1 MKKRILYILSH
12 PIQYLS
18 PLLKKL
24 AEQKEIDLKVF
35 YLTKHTLGGLDKQ
48 FGKKIEWDTPLL
60 EGYNY
65 ELIKNHSSKP
75 AVSGSFFGI
84 INFGII
90 KKIRKEKPDIVIIH
104 GWTYFTNWII
114 FIFSFLFKAK
124 LWMRAESPLNQ
135 ELIKRKVV
143 LFIKKIALKYFLFK
157 ITDRFLYIGKQ
168 NQEFYKYYGIKENKL
183 VFAPYAVDNE
193 QFSKQYNLYKNE
205 VNEIKF
211 NLGIPKENKIVLT
224 VGKYMSKK
232 RPLDIIEAH
241 SLLNNEKVTLIL
253 LGEGHLRK
261 KMEEKIKKENIKNV
275 ILTGF
280 INQSEISKYYAVA
293 DVFVLASTVG
303 ETWGLVVNEA
313 MNFGLPVIVS
323 DMPGSAYDLVE
334 NSENGFVFE
343 TGNINELS
351 RHLKFIIEND
361 EFRRNAKTISLY
373 KIKEFS
379 YDVMIENIVKCL
391 TQKEKR

>member
-1 MKKRILYILSH
+1 M
-12 PIQYLS
+12 
-18 PLLKKL
+18 

-65 ELIKNHSSKP
+65 EFIKNHSSKP
-75 AVSGSFFGI
+75 AVSGSFFGL
-84 INFGII
+84 INLGII
-90 KKIRKEKPDIVIIH
+90 KKIRKENPDIVIIH
-104 GWTYFTNWII
+104 GWTYFTNWFI

-124 LWMRAESPLNQ
+124 IWMRAESPLNQ
-135 ELIKRKVV
+135 ELKKKKIV
-143 LFIKKIALKYFLFK
+143 LFLKKIALKYFLFK
-157 ITDRFLYIGKQ
+157 LIDKFLYLGKQ
-168 NQEFYKYYGIKENKL
+168 NKEFYKFYGVKEKRL
-183 VFAPYAVDNE
+183 IFAPYSVDNE
-193 QFSKQYNLYKNE
+193 RFSETYNQYKDNISD
-205 VNEIKF
+205 IKKD
-211 NLGIPKENKIVLT
+211 LGLLPDNKIVLS
-224 VGKYMSKK
+224 VGKYMTKK
-232 RPLDIIEAH
+232 RPLDIIEAFR
-241 SLLNNEKVTLIL
+241 LQKNENLTLIL
-253 LGEGHLRK
+253 LGEGHLRA
-261 KMEEKIKKENIKNV
+261 ELEQKIRTENIKNV

-293 DVFVLASTVG
+293 DVFVLASTAG

-334 NSENGFVFE
+334 NGKNGFVFE
-343 TGNINELS
+343 TGNINELN
-351 RHLKFIIEND
+351 RHLNFIIENE

-379 YDVMIENIVKCL
+379 YEVMIENIVKYL
-391 TQKEKR
+391 TLKKKR